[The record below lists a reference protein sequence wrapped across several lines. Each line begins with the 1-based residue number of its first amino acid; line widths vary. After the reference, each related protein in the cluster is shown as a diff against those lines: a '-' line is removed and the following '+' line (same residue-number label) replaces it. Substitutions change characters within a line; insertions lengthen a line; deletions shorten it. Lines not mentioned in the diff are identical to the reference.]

1 VNISEPSTLWRGINS
16 SGSDMY
22 CMKART
28 FCGKMCGA
36 SCGVVAT
43 VEDGRIKRI
52 DGDPDYPPTR
62 GYICAKGRAF
72 PELIY
77 HPDRVTRPMIRV
89 GPRGSG
95 KWRQA
100 TKGEALAHIGK
111 KLREIQ
117 AEYGTESVALH
128 RGAHRNDLVSEM
140 LLRLAKSIGTP
151 NIANVDNVC
160 SVVRI
165 FADSYTYGQKSTPD
179 TTQPPECLL
188 VWGRNSLQTGSES
201 MINIFRDAQRHG
213 TKMLVVDP
221 KKTSIAEQAEQWL
234 KPSPASA
241 AHLALAVI
249 KTIIEE
255 GLYDRDFVEKWTI
268 GFRQLRELVAGHNF
282 EGLSEAT
289 WVPVEDIKRFARTY
303 ASSKPAV
310 IQTGNPL
317 DQIPDAFQTCRM
329 LSILRAITG
338 NLDVPGGEVLNSPV
352 PLRNITDVPDASR
365 KPMVS
370 SENRVASAHNITAS
384 QEVLKT
390 ALTGEPYPIRAS
402 VVFGSNP
409 MITYADSATMKKALL
424 SLDLLVVVDFFE
436 TETTRLADVIL
447 PAAANHEY
455 DDLSPRSG
463 HVNARPKLIDAPGD
477 CESDMQWINLLA
489 RELGVR
495 RLFWGSE
502 SEIWDH
508 VLEPTG
514 VTYDELKEKVT
525 LWAPQSYYKYRSS
538 GFRTATGKVE
548 IYSEKLL
555 GMGVPPLPDL
565 PHLDEATPDY
575 PLLLS
580 SGKDPYSYHSSWRKL
595 PTLRR
600 LSPEPFVELHP
611 DAADEYGL
619 KIGDMAVVET
629 RTGSITQRVALNDSL
644 DPRIVYAAP
653 GWGGDSNVNNATR
666 SDIVCPAMGAP
677 QLRGIPC
684 RVRKA

>member
-1 VNISEPSTLWRGINS
+1 
-16 SGSDMY
+16 
-22 CMKART
+22 MKART

-36 SCGVVAT
+36 SCGVIAT

-77 HPDRVTRPMIRV
+77 HPNRVTHPMIRV

-95 KWRQA
+95 EWRQA
-100 TKGEALAHIGK
+100 TKEEALAYIGK

-140 LLRLAKSIGTP
+140 LIRLAKSIGTP

-213 TKMLVVDP
+213 TKILVVDP

-234 KPSPASA
+234 KPRPASD

-255 GLYDRDFVEKWTI
+255 EIYDRDFVEKWTV
-268 GFRQLRELVAGHNF
+268 GFPQLRELAAGHSF
-282 EGLSEAT
+282 EELSEAT

-303 ASSKPAV
+303 ATSKPAV

-317 DQIPDAFQTCRM
+317 DQIPDAFQTCRL

-338 NLDVPGGEVLNSPV
+338 NLDTPGGEVMNRPV
-352 PLRNITDVPDASR
+352 PLASITDVPDKSR
-365 KPMVS
+365 KPMIAA
-370 SENRVASAHNITAS
+370 EYRVASAHNITPS
-384 QEVLKT
+384 QEVLKA

-402 VVFGSNP
+402 VIFGSNP
-409 MITYADSATMKKALL
+409 MVTYADSATIRKALL
-424 SLDLLVVVDFFE
+424 SLDLLVVIDYFE

-447 PAAANHEY
+447 PASANHEY

-463 HVNARPKLIDAPGD
+463 HVNARPKLVDAPGD
-477 CESDMQWINLLA
+477 CESDLQWVNLLA
-489 RELGVR
+489 RELGVGD
-495 RLFWGSE
+495 LFWGSE
-502 SEIWDH
+502 SEMWNHI
-508 VLEPTG
+508 LKPSG
-514 VTYDELKEKVT
+514 LTYDELKAKVT
-525 LWAPQSYYKYRSS
+525 IWAPQSYHKYRSN
-538 GFRTATGKVE
+538 GFRTPSGKVE
-548 IYSEKLL
+548 LYSEKLL
-555 GMGVPPLPDL
+555 SMGISPIPEVEPL
-565 PHLDEATPDY
+565 EAPSADY

-580 SGKDPYSYHSSWRKL
+580 SAKDAYSYHSSWRQL

-600 LSPEPFVELHP
+600 LSPEPFIELSP
-611 DAADEYGL
+611 KAAGECGL
-619 KIGDMAVVET
+619 KGGDMAIIET
-629 RTGSITQRVALNDSL
+629 PKGALTQRVKLNDSIDSRL
-644 DPRIVYAAP
+644 VYAAP
-653 GWGGDSNVNNATR
+653 GWGGDANVNNATS
-666 SDIVCPAMGAP
+666 SDGALCPAMGAP

-684 RVRKA
+684 RIRKA